1 MKYRLYRKERIKL
14 WQLNSEESPH
24 ELQFQRQCVAI
35 IEWLYKI
42 CEQLALDF
50 RDFKGAMDSTGYF
63 DDIKSFERI
72 LNEGLP
78 EKYIRNLNIFE
89 GLLKAIDK
97 AFLYCMNGKY
107 KLKYSD
113 LEMVKQN
120 GEKFKDDGINRLW
133 QLAVFARRANP
144 EWTLEDEKAQQVFRQ
159 EQLAKEFFEAMEG
172 EPFEEI
178 KGEFGGY
185 YKIPKSI
192 CVALYNVLKQDPQI
206 MKRLQAKFSR
216 KDYPPFDKT

>member
-1 MKYRLYRKERIKL
+1 MKYRLYRNAQIKL
-14 WQLNSEESPH
+14 WQFTGGESPH
-24 ELQFQRQCVAI
+24 EIQFKRQCAAI
-35 IEWLYKI
+35 IKELYTI

-50 RDFKGAMDSTGYF
+50 RDFKEAMFFTGYF
-63 DDIKSFERI
+63 GDMKSFERI

-89 GLLKAIDK
+89 GLLTAIDK
-97 AFLYCMNGKY
+97 AFLYCINGKY
-107 KLKYSD
+107 KLKHSD
-113 LEMVKQN
+113 LETVKQN
-120 GEKFKDDGINRLW
+120 CEKFKDNGINRLW

-144 EWTLEDEKAQQVFRQ
+144 EWALEEEQARQIFRQ

-178 KGEFGGY
+178 KDEFGGY

-192 CVALYNVLKQDPQI
+192 CFALYNVLKQDQQI
-206 MKRLQAKFSR
+206 MKRLQTKFNR
-216 KDYPPFDKT
+216 KDYPPFGEI